1 MSITSLL
8 VIGSFFSG
16 AAYAGTPDGETPAEE
31 DVCDDYS
38 GASYGF
44 CVAYCEAMDCDEDPN
59 ADETAC
65 ERVSERFQVKSGE
78 SDAPTCGAEEPE
90 ICLTEDDP
98 SHYCYYVTGAWPDE
112 VFTSYPEYTDSC
124 ACLAAGQYWGIYSTL

>member
-1 MSITSLL
+1 MSLL
-8 VIGSFFSG
+8 AFSVLLT
-16 AAYAGTPDGETPAEE
+16 APTLAKTPDGETPAEE
-31 DVCDDYS
+31 DVCDEYS
-38 GASYGF
+38 GASYGL

-78 SDAPTCGAEEPE
+78 SDAPTCGVEVEPE

-98 SHYCYYVTGAWPDE
+98 YDYCYWVTGVSPNE
-112 VFTSYPEYTDSC
+112 TVTSHPEYTDSC
-124 ACLAAGQYWGIYSTL
+124 ACLEAGYYWGSYSTF